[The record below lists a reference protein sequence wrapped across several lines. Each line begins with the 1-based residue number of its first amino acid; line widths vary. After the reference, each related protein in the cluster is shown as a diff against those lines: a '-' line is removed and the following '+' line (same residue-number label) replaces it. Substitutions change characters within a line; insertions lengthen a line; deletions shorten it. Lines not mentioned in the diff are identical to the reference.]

1 MQRRNFLGGVAAG
14 LGLLAVPRDSRAEA
28 AQQRFLLIVFAQ
40 GAWDVTYA
48 LDPKQAPG
56 CDVPA
61 AKGAASAAEGP
72 GGSMPSQS

>member
-61 AKGAASAAEGP
+61 GKVTSYGHGIKVLTD
-72 GGSMPSQS
+72 PSR